1 MEFAMNIISQ
11 KEALDLLL
19 AEAGCLDE
27 TETIATEHALGRVL
41 AKSLVSPMDVPQFD
55 NSAMDG
61 FAISTKEGNSLSI
74 AQRIPA
80 GAVPSPLETGTA
92 ARIFT
97 GAQIPQGA
105 DSVVMQEK
113 CSYDDSIVKIEN
125 MPRPGANIRRRG
137 EDISAGRVFL
147 EKGVKLRPQEL
158 GIAAS
163 VGFASLEVYRKLKV
177 AVFFT
182 GDELVMPGNPLG
194 AGQIYNS
201 NRYSLIGFL
210 NALNCEV
217 FDLGIVRDDFDATVA
232 ALDEAR
238 MHADLVMTCGGVSV
252 GEEDHVKAAVEKIG
266 KLSFWKVAVK
276 PGKPFS
282 FGDLAGIPFI
292 GLPGNPV
299 SAFLSFCLFARP
311 FILKK
316 QGMRDV
322 HPLALK
328 TVADFEW
335 TGGMRTEWLRS
346 RFADGMATI
355 HPDQGSASI
364 SPLSWADGLVEI
376 QAGMNVSRGDPINF
390 FPFSSFFS

>member
-1 MEFAMNIISQ
+1 MEFAMNVISQ
-11 KEALDLLL
+11 QEALDLLL
-19 AEAGCLDE
+19 AEADCLAE

-41 AKSLVSPMDVPQFD
+41 AKELVSPIDVPQFD

-61 FAISTKEGNSLSI
+61 FAIFAQAGSSLRI

-80 GAVPSPLETGTA
+80 GAVPAPLETGTA

-105 DSVVMQEK
+105 DSVVMQEN
-113 CSYDDSIVKIEN
+113 CTFDDSIVTIEK
-125 MPRPGANIRRRG
+125 MPKPGANIRRRG
-137 EDISAGRVFL
+137 EDISAGSAFL
-147 EKGVKLRPQEL
+147 EAGIKLRPQEL

-194 AGQIYNS
+194 RGQIYNS
-201 NRYSLIGFL
+201 NRYSLIGLL
-210 NALNCEV
+210 NALNCEIH
-217 FDLGIVRDDFDATVA
+217 DLGIVRDDLDATVA
-232 ALDEAR
+232 ALEEAR
-238 MHADLVMTCGGVSV
+238 KHADLVMTCGGVSV
-252 GEEDHVKAAVEKIG
+252 GEEDHVKNAVETIG

-276 PGKPFS
+276 PGKPFA
-282 FGDLAGIPFI
+282 FGDLSGIPFI

-311 FILKK
+311 FIMKK
-316 QGMRDV
+316 QGMKDV
-322 HPLALK
+322 NPLALQAA
-328 TVADFEW
+328 ADFEW
-335 TGGMRTEWLRS
+335 TGGKRAEWLRS
-346 RFADGMATI
+346 RFANGMVKI

-364 SPLSWADGLVEI
+364 SPLSWAEGLVEI
-376 QAGMNVSRGDPINF
+376 PAGMNVSRGDRVDF
-390 FPFSSFFS
+390 FPFSGLFA

>member
-1 MEFAMNIISQ
+1 MNVISQ
-11 KEALDLLL
+11 QEALDLLL
-19 AEAGCLDE
+19 AEADCLAE

-41 AKSLVSPMDVPQFD
+41 AKELVSPIDVPQFD

-61 FAISTKEGNSLSI
+61 FAIFAQAGSSLRI

-80 GAVPSPLETGTA
+80 GAVPAPLETGTA

-105 DSVVMQEK
+105 DSVVMQEN
-113 CSYDDSIVKIEN
+113 CTFDDSIVTIEK
-125 MPRPGANIRRRG
+125 MPKPGANIRRRG
-137 EDISAGRVFL
+137 EDISAGSAFL
-147 EKGVKLRPQEL
+147 EAGIKLRPQEL

-194 AGQIYNS
+194 RGQIYNS
-201 NRYSLIGFL
+201 NRYSLIGLL
-210 NALNCEV
+210 NALNCEIH
-217 FDLGIVRDDFDATVA
+217 DLGIVRDDLDATVA
-232 ALDEAR
+232 ALEEAR
-238 MHADLVMTCGGVSV
+238 KHADLVMTCGGVSV
-252 GEEDHVKAAVEKIG
+252 GEEDHVKNAVETIG

-276 PGKPFS
+276 PGKPFA
-282 FGDLAGIPFI
+282 FGDLSGIPFI

-311 FILKK
+311 FIMKK
-316 QGMRDV
+316 QGMKDV
-322 HPLALK
+322 NPLALQAA
-328 TVADFEW
+328 ADFEW
-335 TGGMRTEWLRS
+335 TGGKRAEWLRS
-346 RFADGMATI
+346 RFANGMVKI

-364 SPLSWADGLVEI
+364 SPLSWAEGLVEI
-376 QAGMNVSRGDPINF
+376 PAGMNVSRGDRVDF
-390 FPFSSFFS
+390 FPFSGLFA